1 MRKKIQL
8 LILLLFTIS
17 IQFVPGQG
25 LYSPGQPEDDGRF
38 AASTKQVNQ
47 FFRRFNGEESQDGKK
62 RFHPGDKEYRDR
74 ELRQTFIGILFDN
87 ETSEIPNKVKKEFL
101 DKVTAEN
108 FPQYLNFHGG
118 DWFAEVGS
126 IFTFQGKKEEVTLFM
141 KLQPAGLGFEWVIDK
156 VSFDPFMSAFKNPEG
171 DDKKFLHPLSH
182 ELGFMNLRKAL
193 QDNKKPESYTP
204 KEFEPDYL
212 TLFLYEIKKGN
223 IRFETVTD
231 VKFHFFQIDDWYF
244 ELSQF
249 NRPGFN
255 TGWLISNLVKMSEG
269 DKEVILQYIYD
280 QN

>member
-8 LILLLFTIS
+8 LVLLLFIIS
-17 IQFVPGQG
+17 IQLVPGQG

-47 FFRRFNGEESQDGKK
+47 FFRRFNGEESEGGNK

-74 ELRQTFIGILFDN
+74 ELRKKFIGILFDN
-87 ETSEIPNKVKKEFL
+87 ETSEISKEVRNEFSN
-101 DKVTAEN
+101 KVTAEN

-118 DWFAEVGS
+118 DWFAEVSS
-126 IFTFQGKKEEVTLFM
+126 IFTFQGKKELVTLFM
-141 KLQPAGLGFEWVIDK
+141 KLQPERLGFEWVIDK
-156 VSFDPFMSAFKNPEG
+156 ISFDPFISAFDKAEG
-171 DDKKFLHPLSH
+171 SEKKFLHPLSH

-204 KEFEPDYL
+204 KDFEPDYL

-223 IRFETVTD
+223 IKFETVTD
-231 VKFHFFQIDDWYF
+231 VKFHFFQIDNWYF

-255 TGWLISNLVKMSEG
+255 TGWLISNLVKVTEG

-280 QN
+280 QE